1 MDVFIF
7 KAFWPELFLSL
18 SIIFLLLFDSQLINN
33 LKFQFPILENEIFF
47 QIYTILFYVFLLIL
61 NNEIL
66 GYDSNLFFLNDLTSQ
81 KVKIFFSGF
90 CLLFFVII
98 WRSFIVQKLNFF
110 EYFIILL
117 LAILSLL
124 FLSNSF
130 NLLSIY
136 LCLELQS
143 ISFYVLASFQRDSI
157 FSSEAGLKYFISSSL
172 ISGVFLLGC
181 AFIYGSYGTLNLH
194 SINILNIIEFSESY
208 QLIINFITFGSF
220 CIIGTFL
227 FKLVIAPFHFWLP
240 QIYDGAPLSA
250 TIIFSTLPKIILFT
264 VFLRFWSAVS
274 PLLYFSHTLLF
285 FIGVFSIFFGLLK
298 ALKQKRLKKL
308 YIYSS
313 ISQMGL
319 PLCALV
325 DNSLESFTVVYF
337 FLFVYLLTSVLMW
350 GTFVL
355 INLNQNKVYLN
366 TKNKIN
372 TYPVFISSLKH
383 LITNNSTLALAFL
396 FILFSF
402 GGVPPFAGFLSKI
415 YIYFALIQG
424 NKYEIAAIIFYISAF
439 GVYYYI
445 NILKVIFYENITLT
459 YHIKGQ
465 SSFNSFSLD
474 LDYTLCSLVM
484 FLLLFLCFFPNLAY
498 MNAAQ
503 LVFYSF

>member
-1 MDVFIF
+1 LDIFIF

-33 LKFQFPILENEIFF
+33 LKFQFPVLENEIFF
-47 QIYTILFYVFLLIL
+47 QIYTVLFYVFLLFL
-61 NNEIL
+61 NNKIL

-81 KVKIFFSGF
+81 NVKIFFSGF

-98 WRSFIVQKLNFF
+98 WRSFVVQKLNFF

-117 LAILSLL
+117 LAILSLF

-143 ISFYVLASFQRDSI
+143 ISFYVLASFQRNSI

-172 ISGVFLLGC
+172 ISGIFLLGC

-194 SINILNIIEFSESY
+194 SINILNMIEFSESY
-208 QLIINFITFGSF
+208 QLVINFITLGSF
-220 CIIGTFL
+220 CIIGAFL
-227 FKLVIAPFHFWLP
+227 FKLVIAPFHFWFP
-240 QIYDGAPLSA
+240 QIYDGSPLSA

-264 VFLRFWSAVS
+264 LFLRFWSVVS
-274 PLLYFSHTLLF
+274 PLLYFSQTVLF
-285 FIGVFSIFFGLLK
+285 LIGVFSIFFGLLK

-313 ISQMGL
+313 ISQIGL

-325 DNSLESFTVVYF
+325 DNSLESFTIVYF
-337 FLFVYLLTSVLMW
+337 FLFIYLLTSVLMW

-355 INLNQNKVYLN
+355 INTNQNKVYLDS
-366 TKNKIN
+366 KNKIN
-372 TYPVFISSLKH
+372 TYPIFISSLKH
-383 LITNNSTLALAFL
+383 LITNNPALALAFMFL
-396 FILFSF
+396 LFSLA
-402 GGVPPFAGFLSKI
+402 GIPPFAGFLSKI
-415 YIYFALIQG
+415 YVYFSLIQG
-424 NKYEIAAIIFYISAF
+424 NKYEIASIIFYVSAF

-445 NILKVIFYENITLT
+445 KILKVIFYENVSLT
-459 YHIKGQ
+459 YHVKSQ
-465 SSFNSFSLD
+465 SSFNSANLD

-484 FLLLFLCFFPNLAY
+484 FLLLFLCFFPNIVY

>member
-1 MDVFIF
+1 MDIFIF
-7 KAFWPELFLSL
+7 KAFWPEFFLSL

-33 LKFQFPILENEIFF
+33 FKFQFPVLENEIFF

-66 GYDSNLFFLNDLTSQ
+66 GYDSNFFFLNDLTSQ

-98 WRSFIVQKLNFF
+98 WRSFISQKLNFF
-110 EYFIILL
+110 EYFVILL

-194 SINILNIIEFSESY
+194 SINILNSIGFSESY
-208 QLIINFITFGSF
+208 QVIMNFIAFGSF
-220 CIIGTFL
+220 CIIGAFL
-227 FKLVIAPFHFWLP
+227 FKLVIAPFHFWFP
-240 QIYDGAPLSA
+240 QIYDGSPLSA

-264 VFLRFWSAVS
+264 LFLRFWSTVS
-274 PLLYFSHTLLF
+274 PILYFSQTLLF

-325 DNSLESFTVVYF
+325 DNSLESFTIVYF
-337 FLFVYLLTSVLMW
+337 FLFIYLLTSILMW

-355 INLNQNKVYLN
+355 INFNQTKVYLH
-366 TKNKIN
+366 TQNKLN

-383 LITNNSTLALAFL
+383 LSTNNSTLALSFL
-396 FILFSF
+396 FLFFSLA
-402 GGVPPFAGFLSKI
+402 GIPPFAGFLSKI
-415 YIYFALIQG
+415 YVYFTLIQG
-424 NKYEIAAIIFYISAF
+424 GKYEIASIIFYISAF

-445 NILKVIFYENITLT
+445 KILKVIFYENVNLT
-459 YHIKGQ
+459 YHVKGQ
-465 SSFNSFSLD
+465 SSFNSANLD
-474 LDYTLCSLVM
+474 LDYTLCALVM
-484 FLLLFLCFFPNLAY
+484 FSLLFLCFFPNLVY
-498 MNAAQ
+498 INAAQ

>member
-1 MDVFIF
+1 MDIFIF

-33 LKFQFPILENEIFF
+33 LKFHFPVLENEIFF
-47 QIYTILFYVFLLIL
+47 QIYTVLFYVFLLLL

-66 GYDSNLFFLNDLTSQ
+66 GYDSLNFFLNDLTSQ
-81 KVKIFFSGF
+81 NVKVFFSGF
-90 CLLFFVII
+90 CLLFFVAI
-98 WRSFIVQKLNFF
+98 WRSFVVQKLNFF

-117 LAILSLL
+117 LAILSLF
-124 FLSNSF
+124 FLANSF

-143 ISFYVLASFQRDSI
+143 ISFYVLASFQRNSI

-181 AFIYGSYGTLNLH
+181 AFIYGGYGTLNLN
-194 SINILNIIEFSESY
+194 SINILNTIGFSESY
-208 QLIINFITFGSF
+208 SLIANFITFGSF
-220 CIIGTFL
+220 CIISTFL
-227 FKLVIAPFHFWLP
+227 FKLVIAPFHFWFP
-240 QIYDGAPLSA
+240 QIYDGSPLSA
-250 TIIFSTLPKIILFT
+250 TIVFSTLPKFILFT
-264 VFLRFWSAVS
+264 LFLRFWSVVS
-274 PLLYFSHTLLF
+274 PLLYFSHTILF

-325 DNSLESFTVVYF
+325 DDSLESFTIVYF

-355 INLNQNKVYLN
+355 INANQNKVYLN
-366 TKNKIN
+366 NKIN
-372 TYPVFISSLKH
+372 TYPLFTSSLKH
-383 LITNNSTLALAFL
+383 LITNNPTLALAFIFL
-396 FILFSF
+396 FFSLA
-402 GGVPPFAGFLSKI
+402 GIPPFAGFLSKI
-415 YIYFALIQG
+415 YVYFSFIQG
-424 NKYEIAAIIFYISAF
+424 NKYEIAFIIFYVSAF
-439 GVYYYI
+439 GVFYYI
-445 NILKVIFYENITLT
+445 QILKVMFYENVNLT
-459 YHIKGQ
+459 YHVKGQ
-465 SSFNSFSLD
+465 SSFYSANLD
-474 LDYTLCSLVM
+474 LDYTLCALVM
-484 FLLLFLCFFPNLAY
+484 FLLLFLCLFPNLVF

-503 LVFYSF
+503 LVFYSV